1 MIYEYILG
9 KVNVGVS
16 KLVGT
21 CLISFFRC
29 QSRHN
34 GVTATEAQ
42 WHRHPNRHATTP
54 HADNTASPYANAT
67 PHVTTMLHVAT
78 APHAV
83 AALMCEPRGA
93 SGRRSRR
100 KSPRTD
106 KALPT
111 RQCSDFNAPRA
122 ARRTPRRNQCR
133 CICHSNRSPLTAVNR
148 RHSPPPP
155 RCNWLCASV
164 RKFCWAM
171 VLGCTRLIECSGYFF
186 LVQLTLCTLY
196 NLTKNT
202 IVNVPTKGQLNS
214 EWIYEVIVSPKMPTK
229 HLKDFCPG
237 SLLEGRAEI
246 LQFFSEF
253 NWPLCKV

>member
-1 MIYEYILG
+1 MNNILG

-42 WHRHPNRHATTP
+42 CRMPTP
-54 HADNTASPYANAT
+54 RRIPRLPRRVLSPRSLPQPPRVANA
-67 PHVTTMLHVAT
+67 PLA
-78 APHAV
+78 AAV
-83 AALMCEPRGA
+83 LMCEPRGT

-111 RQCSDFNAPRA
+111 RQCSDFNASRA
-122 ARRTPRRNQCR
+122 ARHMPQPM
-133 CICHSNRSPLTAVNR
+133 PLYMPQPPTAAYCTR
-148 RHSPPPP
+148 PPPLAATL
-155 RCNWLCASV
+155 CTWLWASV

-171 VLGCTRLIECSGYFF
+171 VSGCTRLIECSGYFF

-202 IVNVPTKGQLNS
+202 TVNVPTIQ
-214 EWIYEVIVSPKMPTK
+214 
-229 HLKDFCPG
+229 
-237 SLLEGRAEI
+237 
-246 LQFFSEF
+246 
-253 NWPLCKV
+253 

>member
-1 MIYEYILG
+1 MGLRPR
-9 KVNVGVS
+9 
-16 KLVGT
+16 KL
-21 CLISFFRC
+21 SD
-29 QSRHN
+29 
-34 GVTATEAQ
+34 TATPTAMPPRRMPTILRRVPPLP
-42 WHRHPNRHATTP
+42 HRMPTP
-54 HADNTASPYANAT
+54 RRMSPPCCMLPLHRMPLLRWCASLAARVAEDHDGNHQERTKLCRLGNAVIST
-67 PHVTTMLHVAT
+67 
-78 APHAV
+78 
-83 AALMCEPRGA
+83 
-93 SGRRSRR
+93 RR
-100 KSPRTD
+100 
-106 KALPT
+106 
-111 RQCSDFNAPRA
+111 APRA
-122 ARRTPRRNQCR
+122 ARRNQCR
-133 CICHSNRSPLTAVNR
+133 CMCHSNRSPFTAVNR